1 LPKWDYK
8 IDEWI
13 VQALRKNERLGR
25 NEIYRYIDERYKKAR
40 HKTKSLS
47 KEVFDEHLT
56 FLKQNGVVGTSDV
69 EQRGIKIE
77 HFLTP
82 EAIQQLQTGTL
93 DLRALKNQKKQ
104 DKQPVKKRRQM
115 KFKALYILILMFNHT
130 TSFEIRNKDELI
142 SFLAPFHLKLDNF
155 LAPFHLKLDKPS
167 IERLANEHECEEVK
181 IERTRIESQDGGVT
195 VSIYDY
201 VNRYHGGITSV
212 YKCMIRGMTKE
223 TVNSNRNVNPFQ
235 YLSITSNQLDEVFD
249 HLCKDQLLRPLPH
262 PDAYYI
268 YRIVDNNLYFLLF
281 FLEDLFTEYV
291 MPVMRKIWKYLRNPT
306 PEERQWLTIL
316 YGDETNKIIIEYNEH
331 RHELENE
338 TRKKA
343 QGIETV
349 AKSMLNK
356 KKINTIN
363 EIEEQVKSIQEDLD
377 SYQQTYDFL
386 IKKHFSLQQIL
397 EIMFPEFLKHLELR
411 RSDRNHK
418 ES

>member
-142 SFLAPFHLKLDNF
+142 SFLAPFHLKLD
-155 LAPFHLKLDKPS
+155 KPS
-167 IERLANEHECEEVK
+167 IERLANEHESEEVK

-212 YKCMIRGMTKE
+212 YKCMIRGITKE

-331 RHELENE
+331 RYEIQNKIRQE
-338 TRKKA
+338 A
-343 QGIETV
+343 GGIEV
-349 AKSMLNK
+349 AVNK
-356 KKINTIN
+356 KLQRMKMDIIN
-363 EIEEQVKSIQEDLD
+363 EIEDHIKSIQEDLD
-377 SYQQTYDFL
+377 NYPKRYDFL
-386 IKKHFSLQQIL
+386 IKKHSSLQYIL
-397 EIMFPEFLKHLELR
+397 EIMFPEFLRRLELR
-411 RSDRNHK
+411 
-418 ES
+418 